1 MRGYYTADQV
11 REAEAP
17 LLASLP
23 DGVLM
28 RRAAYGLA
36 RVVADELRLY
46 TGSLTSR
53 SVTLLVGS
61 GDNGGD
67 ALWAGVFLR
76 KRGVAVRAVLLDPER
91 AHQRGLGAFRRAG
104 GRVESDLGTPD
115 LVIDGIV
122 GISGRGSLRRA
133 AAALVEQV
141 RCPIV
146 AVDLPSGVDANTGGV
161 DGPAVTAAVTV
172 TFGALKPVHVLAP
185 QRCGRVELIDIG
197 LNLGE
202 PAFGSLDPV
211 DVGAL
216 WPVPGPSD
224 DKYSQGV
231 VGVIAGSAQYPGA
244 GVLCT
249 GAAVTATSGLVRYA
263 GHGAAEVLS
272 RFPEVIAS
280 ATFDDAGR
288 VQAWVV
294 GPGMGTDADAAA
306 LLASVL
312 ATDVPVLVDADGLT
326 VLAANLDLVRR
337 RTAPTLLTPHAGEFA
352 RLAGTE
358 VGSDRV
364 GAVRALASDL
374 GVTVLLKGHTTVIS
388 DPGGEVLVNDAG
400 GSWASTAG
408 SGDVLSGII
417 GALLAAGL
425 APLDAAAVGART
437 HSLAANLAAAGG
449 LADVAGAPISAS
461 PLLTSV
467 RDAVRVLR
475 TVARN

>member
-76 KRGVAVRAVLLDPER
+76 KRGVAVRAVLLDQER

-202 PAFGSLDPV
+202 PAFGS
-211 DVGAL
+211 
-216 WPVPGPSD
+216 S
-224 DKYSQGV
+224 
-231 VGVIAGSAQYPGA
+231 I
-244 GVLCT
+244 
-249 GAAVTATSGLVRYA
+249 R
-263 GHGAAEVLS
+263 
-272 RFPEVIAS
+272 
-280 ATFDDAGR
+280 
-288 VQAWVV
+288 
-294 GPGMGTDADAAA
+294 
-306 LLASVL
+306 
-312 ATDVPVLVDADGLT
+312 
-326 VLAANLDLVRR
+326 
-337 RTAPTLLTPHAGEFA
+337 
-352 RLAGTE
+352 
-358 VGSDRV
+358 
-364 GAVRALASDL
+364 
-374 GVTVLLKGHTTVIS
+374 
-388 DPGGEVLVNDAG
+388 
-400 GSWASTAG
+400 
-408 SGDVLSGII
+408 
-417 GALLAAGL
+417 
-425 APLDAAAVGART
+425 
-437 HSLAANLAAAGG
+437 
-449 LADVAGAPISAS
+449 
-461 PLLTSV
+461 
-467 RDAVRVLR
+467 
-475 TVARN
+475 